1 MADLELPEPEKDET
15 QEILERLRN
24 SPCLVLQMKHYEP
37 QQLAISINEEVTVK
51 ESA

>member
-1 MADLELPEPEKDET
+1 MADQELPDAEKDET

-24 SPCLVLQMKHYEP
+24 SPCLVLQTRHSEP
-37 QQLAISINEEVTVK
+37 KSLTISANEEVTVK